1 MNKIILVGRLTRDP
15 ELRSTSM
22 GISTANFTVAVNRNF
37 KNKDGQYDADFIS
50 CVAFRNTA
58 DFVSKY
64 FKKGNLISLDGRIQT
79 RNYDAQDGTKRYVTE
94 VVVENVEF
102 VGGKSEN
109 STSQPNNYVDSP
121 SQDIVDSMPEYDI
134 PKSDPYENYDKE
146 DIIVTDD
153 MVICLETKKVY
164 DDNKSASVDTGANA
178 SSIKRN
184 CNGSAKS
191 AGGFTWKYYK
201 DYLKEKE

>member
-1 MNKIILVGRLTRDP
+1 MGLKRD
-15 ELRSTSM
+15 
-22 GISTANFTVAVNRNF
+22 GIKKEKEIKPIVKKTNEIDKVN
-37 KNKDGQYDADFIS
+37 
-50 CVAFRNTA
+50 
-58 DFVSKY
+58 
-64 FKKGNLISLDGRIQT
+64 L
-79 RNYDAQDGTKRYVTE
+79 QDKV
-94 VVVENVEF
+94 
-102 VGGKSEN
+102 
-109 STSQPNNYVDSP
+109 
-121 SQDIVDSMPEYDI
+121 DIVDIVEIALEDDNKDENVKKEVVEEFIEEPIKTPLEPSYGVIDI
-134 PKSDPYENYDKE
+134 SNDKE

>member
-1 MNKIILVGRLTRDP
+1 MGLKRD
-15 ELRSTSM
+15 
-22 GISTANFTVAVNRNF
+22 GIKKEKEIKPMIKKTNEIDKVNLQD
-37 KNKDGQYDADFIS
+37 KVDIVEIVLEDDNKDEN
-50 CVAFRNTA
+50 V
-58 DFVSKY
+58 
-64 FKKGNLISLDGRIQT
+64 KK
-79 RNYDAQDGTKRYVTE
+79 E
-94 VVVENVEF
+94 VVEEF
-102 VGGKSEN
+102 IEEPIKTPLESSYGVI
-109 STSQPNNYVDSP
+109 
-121 SQDIVDSMPEYDI
+121 DIS
-134 PKSDPYENYDKE
+134 NDKE